1 VSSSRFYLRCGVV
14 IDAAVVGEVDGA
26 VAIAAAGAGTRR
38 SDRGAELRF
47 CVRHALAPG
56 APMASG
62 KAATNLVIGG
72 GLMVAHRGGRGRRAC
87 STFGH
92 GRRRRGGSER
102 EASGR
107 VRGEREGG
115 E

>member
-1 VSSSRFYLRCGVV
+1 
-14 IDAAVVGEVDGA
+14 
-26 VAIAAAGAGTRR
+26 
-38 SDRGAELRF
+38 
-47 CVRHALAPG
+47 
-56 APMASG
+56 MASG
-62 KAATNLVIGG
+62 KAMTNLVVGG

-92 GRRRRGGSER
+92 GRRRRGAER